1 MENLKCPYCRQMYKP
16 SYFKRHVER
25 VHTHRDAPKYVRE
38 REKSRIAQQK
48 MTPEQIRQ
56 RNERYYGRLRA
67 NHATT
72 PEQQEYYT
80 NYTKRPV
87 VKQEVFKSGKKVNM
101 TIQLFDGTTIT
112 DDVYIGYHT
121 K

>member
-1 MENLKCPYCRQMYKP
+1 MEECPFCKKQYKL
-16 SYFKRHVER
+16 SYVKTHIER
-25 VHTHRDAPKYVRE
+25 MHTDKDNPKYIKA

-56 RNERYYGRLRA
+56 RAERYRGRLRA
-67 NHATT
+67 NRATT
-72 PEQQEYYT
+72 PEQQECYT

>member
-1 MENLKCPYCRQMYKP
+1 MEECPFCKKQYKL
-16 SYFKRHVER
+16 SYVKTHIER
-25 VHTHRDAPKYVRE
+25 MHTDKDNPKYIKA

-48 MTPEQIRQ
+48 MTREQIRQ
-56 RNERYYGRLRA
+56 RNERYRGRLRA
-67 NHATT
+67 NRATS
-72 PEQQEYYT
+72 PEEQEYYP
-80 NYTKRPV
+80 KRPV

-112 DDVYIGYHT
+112 DDVYVGYHT